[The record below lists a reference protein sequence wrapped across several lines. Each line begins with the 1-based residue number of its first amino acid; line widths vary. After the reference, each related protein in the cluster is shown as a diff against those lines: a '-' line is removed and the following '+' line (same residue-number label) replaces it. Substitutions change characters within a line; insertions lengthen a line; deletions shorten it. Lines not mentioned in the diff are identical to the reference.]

1 MSTLKFANKKNN
13 IDKSTKNWKVLIVDD
28 EPEIHTMTKTVLSS
42 FELEGHYLEFFSAYN
57 GSEAIEVLK
66 ENPDIAI
73 VLLDVVMETD
83 DAGLVTAKKIREE
96 LNNHL
101 VRIILRTGQPGSAP
115 EEEVIVKYRIN
126 DYKEKTELTSKKL
139 FTAMVS
145 SIRSYEDLIT
155 IKKNKDGL
163 EKIIEATKSISEERS
178 LEIFAEGVLTQ
189 LISILNLNN
198 DSLIINTNNAL
209 SVGKQNSNYRILAST
224 GDFKKDKKFEDINS
238 NIKDLVLK
246 SMEEECSYFD
256 ENHYVGYFKFNEE
269 VAYSIYISGCDNI
282 NMLDKKLTEIFSNNI
297 AVAFNNLSLNNEIL
311 DTQKEIIE
319 RLGEVVEKR
328 SNEASK
334 HVHRVSELSYL
345 LAIDS
350 GISETQAQL
359 LKMASPMH
367 DIGKIGIPDSI
378 LLKPG
383 KLTPEEFEIMKT
395 HAVMGYEIL
404 RTSKRDML
412 KAAAIVA
419 HEHHEKWDGTGYPS
433 NLSGENIHIFGRITA
448 IADVFD
454 ALYHKRCYK
463 EAWPLEEILKLFE
476 EQKAKHFDPKLVELI
491 FKNVARYVKIVELV

>member
-1 MSTLKFANKKNN
+1 MSTLKFANKKTN
-13 IDKSTKNWKVLIVDD
+13 IDKSVKNWKVLIVDD

-66 ENPDIAI
+66 ENKDIAI

-101 VRIILRTGQPGSAP
+101 IRIILRTGQPGSAP

-139 FTAMVS
+139 FTAIVS

-178 LEIFAEGVLTQ
+178 LELFAEGVLTQ
-189 LISILNLNN
+189 LISILNLSN

-209 SVGKQNSNYRILAST
+209 SIVKKNNDYRILAST
-224 GDFKKDKKFEDINS
+224 GDFKKDKKFEDINITVK
-238 NIKDLVLK
+238 NLVLK
-246 SMEEECSYFD
+246 HMESESSYFD
-256 ENHYVGYFKFNEE
+256 KNHYVGYFKFNED
-269 VAYSIYISGCDNI
+269 VSYSIYISGCDNI
-282 NMLDKKLTEIFSNNI
+282 NALDKKLTEIFSNNI
-297 AVAFNNLSLNNEIL
+297 AIAFNNLSLNKEML

-334 HVHRVSELSYL
+334 HVHRVAELSYL
-345 LAIDS
+345 LAIDY
-350 GISETQAQL
+350 GMEQTQAQL

-383 KLTPEEFEIMKT
+383 KLTDDEFDLMKT
-395 HAVMGYEIL
+395 HSEIGYEIL
-404 RTSKRDML
+404 KTSKRDML

-419 HEHHEKWDGTGYPS
+419 HEHHERWDGTGYPS
-433 NLSGENIHIFGRITA
+433 KIMKKDIHIFGRITA
-448 IADVFD
+448 VADVFD

-463 EAWPLEEILKLFE
+463 EAWPLEDILKLFE
-476 EQKAKHFDPKLVELI
+476 EQKGKHFEPKLVELI
-491 FKNVARYVKIVELV
+491 FKNIDRYIKIVKLV